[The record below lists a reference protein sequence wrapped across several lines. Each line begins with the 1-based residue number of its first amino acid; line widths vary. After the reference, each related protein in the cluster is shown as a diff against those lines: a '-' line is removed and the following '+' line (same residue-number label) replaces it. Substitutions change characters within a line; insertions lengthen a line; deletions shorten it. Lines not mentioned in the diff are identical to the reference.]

1 MRLHHPK
8 QLGISWIQGELKATL
23 LNEGHPQTYYQA
35 SVHTLSQ
42 LDIALALAI
51 PELGAEDADV
61 SFVYEGS
68 ELSHHFIQTPPLS
81 HRDLLLYI
89 ANRAEQEKITNV
101 PILHSFKRS
110 LSKKNSEG
118 VILHIIHKAFVDEL
132 ITICQ
137 HHHISI
143 TKLIPLSEI
152 MSLEAFR
159 FNTDNQEMILM
170 VAMFE
175 TITEIMVT
183 RGDGKVLFLR
193 DLSHSIEHDSVDRLI
208 AEINRSML
216 YANQQFDIDIDKIAL
231 IGNTPATIPEILQQ
245 HFALPVEN
253 TQSDNPYFWA
263 HEAALLS
270 PAIEGNMLPIQFQF
284 ERIGMRIKRI
294 LTVAGAVAF
303 LIAAGLTINIEFQV
317 QHAEAKAKQQ
327 RAGLRGLIMKQSQL
341 SQKVADIE
349 NIDKRIHELQNTQ
362 VYPVAGWFLAELPAL
377 LPESLILTDSL
388 IHYENQQW
396 HFTLQ
401 GKALGKASLAPQQLN
416 TLENN
421 LKSLPL
427 EVTITQGWQDT
438 WFYHIQ
444 KGGHNTQETAFKI
457 QGTMQ

>member
-1 MRLHHPK
+1 MNLHHPK
-8 QLGISWIQGELKATL
+8 QLGISWVQGELKVTL
-23 LNEGHPQTYYQA
+23 LNEEQTQTYYQA

-61 SFVYEGS
+61 SIVYEGS

-89 ANRAEQEKITNV
+89 ANRAEQEKISNE

-110 LSKKNSEG
+110 LSKKNSDG
-118 VILHIIHKAFVDEL
+118 VILHIINKTFVDEL
-132 ITICQ
+132 IAICQ
-137 HHHISI
+137 HHRISI

-159 FNTDNQEMILM
+159 FNTDNHEMILM

-208 AEINRSML
+208 SEINRSML

-231 IGNTPATIPEILQQ
+231 IGSTPSTIPETLQQ
-245 HFALPVEN
+245 NFSLPVEH
-253 TQSDNPYFWA
+253 TPSENPYFWA

-270 PAIEGNMLPIQFQF
+270 PAVEGNMLPIQFQF

-294 LTVAGAVAF
+294 LTIAIAIAF
-303 LIAAGLTINIEFQV
+303 LIAVGLTINIEFEAH
-317 QHAEAKAKQQ
+317 HAEIQAKQQ
-327 RAGLRGLIMKQSQL
+327 RVGLKGLIMTQSQL
-341 SQKVADIE
+341 SQKVAAIE
-349 NIDKRIHELQNTQ
+349 NVDKRIHELQNTQ

-377 LPESLILTDSL
+377 LPESLVLTDSL
-388 IHYENQQW
+388 IHYENKQW
-396 HFTLQ
+396 YFTLQ

-421 LKSLPL
+421 LKTLPL
-427 EVTITQGWQDT
+427 TVEVTQSWQDT

-444 KGGHNTQETAFKI
+444 KGGHNTQGTAFEI

>member
-1 MRLHHPK
+1 MNLYHKK
-8 QLGISWIQGELKATL
+8 QLGISWIQGEFKATL
-23 LNEGHPQTYYQA
+23 VQEGVTQTYYQA

-42 LDIALALAI
+42 LYIALGLAI

-61 SFVYEGS
+61 SMVYEGS

-89 ANRAEQEKITNV
+89 ANRAEQEKIADV
-101 PILHSFKRS
+101 PVLHSFKRS
-110 LSKKNSEG
+110 LPQQSGDG
-118 VILHIIHKAFVDEL
+118 VILHIINKTFVDEL

-137 HHHISI
+137 HHHIAI

-159 FNTDNQEMILM
+159 FSTNNNDMILM
-170 VAMFE
+170 VAMFG
-175 TITEIMVT
+175 TITEIMAT

-193 DLSHSIEHDSVDRLI
+193 DLNHNIEHDSTDRLI
-208 AEINRSML
+208 GEINRSML
-216 YANQQFDIDIDKIAL
+216 YANQQFDVDITQISL
-231 IGNTPATIPEILQQ
+231 IGSAPTNITETLQQ
-245 HFALPVEN
+245 HFTLPVEN

-263 HEAALLS
+263 NEAALLS
-270 PAIEGNMLPIQFQF
+270 PAVEGNMLPIQFQF
-284 ERIGMRIKRI
+284 ERVGMHIKRMLTI
-294 LTVAGAVAF
+294 TVAIAF
-303 LIAAGLTINIEFQV
+303 LIGVGLTINIEYQV
-317 QHAEAKAKQQ
+317 TKAEAHAKSQ
-327 RAGLRGLIMKQSQL
+327 RSGLTGLIMEQGRL
-341 SQKVADIE
+341 SQQVAAME

-362 VYPVAGWFLAELPAL
+362 VYPIAGWFLAELPAL
-377 LPESLILTDSL
+377 LPESLVLTDSL
-388 IHYENQQW
+388 IHYANQQW

-421 LKSLPL
+421 LKALPL
-427 EVTITQGWQDT
+427 TVNITQSWQDT

-444 KGGHNTQETAFKI
+444 KGGHGTQGTAFEI

>member
-1 MRLHHPK
+1 MKLHHPK
-8 QLGISWIQGELKATL
+8 QLGFSWIQGELKATL
-23 LNEGHPQTYYQA
+23 LNEGHTQTYYQA

-61 SFVYEGS
+61 SIVYEGP

-89 ANRAEQEKITNV
+89 ANRAEQEKISNV

-110 LSKKNSEG
+110 LSQKNGEG
-118 VILHIIHKAFVDEL
+118 VILHIINKTFVEEL
-132 ITICQ
+132 IAVCQ

-159 FNTDNQEMILM
+159 FNTNNQEMILM

-193 DLSHSIEHDSVDRLI
+193 DLNHSIEHDSVNRLI
-208 AEINRSML
+208 DEINRSML

-231 IGNTPATIPEILQQ
+231 IGNIPSAIPEALQQ
-245 HFALPVEN
+245 HFSLPVEN

-263 HEAALLS
+263 NEAALLS
-270 PAIEGNMLPIQFQF
+270 PAVEGNMLPIQFQF

-294 LTVAGAVAF
+294 LTIAIAIAF
-303 LIAAGLTINIEFQV
+303 LIAVGLTINVELQV
-317 QHAEAKAKQQ
+317 EHTEAQAKQQ
-327 RAGLRGLIMKQSQL
+327 RAGLRELIMTQSQL
-341 SQKVADIE
+341 SQKVTAIE
-349 NIDKRIHELQNTQ
+349 NVNKRIHELQNTQ
-362 VYPVAGWFLAELPAL
+362 MYPVAGWFLAELPAL
-377 LPESLILTDSL
+377 LPESLVLTDSL
-388 IHYENQQW
+388 IHYENKQW
-396 HFTLQ
+396 YFTLQ

-421 LKSLPL
+421 LKTLPL
-427 EVTITQGWQDT
+427 TVEVTQSWQDT

-444 KGGHNTQETAFKI
+444 KGGHNTQETAFEI
-457 QGTMQ
+457 HGTMQ